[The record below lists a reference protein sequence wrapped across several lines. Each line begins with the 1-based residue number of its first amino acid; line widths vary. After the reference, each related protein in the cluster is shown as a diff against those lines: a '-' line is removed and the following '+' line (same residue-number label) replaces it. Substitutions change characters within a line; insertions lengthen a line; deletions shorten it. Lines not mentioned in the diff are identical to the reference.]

1 LAALAVLLPNA
12 SGAQQGR
19 ALVVSANVEGAS
31 RAELRQLVTRVESLA
46 NTPGL
51 TSSDRAQ
58 ALFAAGIAKA
68 RLESGDFDVGDRI
81 AVLVKDHPT
90 LSDTFVVRAGRRL
103 SLPTLAELELVGV
116 LRSEL
121 QACVTAHVAQYIRD
135 PDVRVTPLIRLSVVG
150 AVVHPGYYAMPADL
164 PLAELV
170 MRGGGPTQDGD
181 LAKVQLRRNGVL
193 LLTDTE
199 AHQAISS
206 GATIEQLNL
215 RSGDEVFVGER
226 RRIGA
231 MSAIQVLSALGGLA
245 IAYLTLQGRHR

>member
-1 LAALAVLLPNA
+1 MKHSSRRAADCRVDTRATWPRIALCLAALAVLLPNA

-121 QACVTAHVAQYIRD
+121 QACVTAHVAQY
-135 PDVRVTPLIRLSVVG
+135 
-150 AVVHPGYYAMPADL
+150 
-164 PLAELV
+164 
-170 MRGGGPTQDGD
+170 
-181 LAKVQLRRNGVL
+181 
-193 LLTDTE
+193 
-199 AHQAISS
+199 
-206 GATIEQLNL
+206 
-215 RSGDEVFVGER
+215 
-226 RRIGA
+226 
-231 MSAIQVLSALGGLA
+231 
-245 IAYLTLQGRHR
+245 